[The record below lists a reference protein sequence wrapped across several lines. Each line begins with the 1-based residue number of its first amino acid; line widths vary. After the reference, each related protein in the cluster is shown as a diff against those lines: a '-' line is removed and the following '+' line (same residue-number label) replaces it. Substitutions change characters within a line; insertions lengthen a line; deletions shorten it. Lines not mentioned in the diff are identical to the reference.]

1 MDQALLNTFGHVIQD
16 IYIYVIQMEIVY
28 LFIFTVVMGFV
39 ETFNAIRLGWIG
51 WIEIKKKS
59 LENGKWMVTE
69 KRTENIFKFELLC
82 TMISLE
88 RRILWNLSKHLVNH

>member
-1 MDQALLNTFGHVIQD
+1 
-16 IYIYVIQMEIVY
+16 MEIVY

-59 LENGKWMVTE
+59 LENGK
-69 KRTENIFKFELLC
+69 
-82 TMISLE
+82 
-88 RRILWNLSKHLVNH
+88 